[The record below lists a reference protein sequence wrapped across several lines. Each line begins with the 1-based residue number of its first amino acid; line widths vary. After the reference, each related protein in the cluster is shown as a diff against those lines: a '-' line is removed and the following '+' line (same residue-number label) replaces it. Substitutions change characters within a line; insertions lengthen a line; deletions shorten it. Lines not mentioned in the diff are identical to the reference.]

1 MMLTIFTPT
10 YNRADLL
17 NNIFNNL
24 SSQSYMNFE
33 WIIIDD
39 GSTDQTKD
47 VVNIFKKKSH
57 FPIHYYWKQNGGKH
71 TAYNFAL
78 NFAKGELFMCLD
90 SDDVLTKDAIELI
103 KNHYEKIKYKENC
116 CGFIGYKE
124 NEDKTLLSP
133 QFPENLD
140 YSSLID
146 LDLKYNCRGEY
157 TLIYKTNI
165 AKQYLFP
172 VFKGENFVGENVVYD
187 KIDESYTY
195 FLLRNSICL
204 CKYFADGY
212 TSMNDI
218 LMKNNPSGYCIY
230 FMQRIDYQNNIIKKV
245 NIAAKYHCFKM
256 FAQKDS
262 RLNYDGKNKFI
273 IILSYPLGIIYFVY
287 YKIFRKF

>member
-1 MMLTIFTPT
+1 MLTIFTPT

-47 VVNIFKKKSH
+47 VVNIFKKKSN

-90 SDDVLTKDAIELI
+90 SDDVLTDNAIELI
-103 KNHYEKIKYKENC
+103 KNYYEKIKYKENC

-133 QFPENLD
+133 QFPKNLD

-146 LDLKYNCRGEY
+146 LDLKYDCRGEY
-157 TLIYKTNI
+157 TLVYKTNI
-165 AKQYLFP
+165 ARQYLFP
-172 VFKGENFVGENVVYD
+172 IFKGENFVGENVVYD
-187 KIDESYTY
+187 KIDENYTY

-212 TSMNDI
+212 TSMNNT

-245 NIAAKYHCFKM
+245 KIAAKYHCFKK
-256 FAQKDS
+256 FAKKDS
-262 RLNYDGKNKFI
+262 RLNYDGKNKVI